1 MCGIIG
7 YVGMEN
13 KAMEVILE
21 GLSKLEYRGY
31 DSAGLALIENGKLFI
46 EKKSGKLQNLKKA
59 LEGKKEEACI
69 GIGHTRWATH
79 GNPTD
84 ENSHPHF
91 SQNKKVAVVHNGII
105 ENYIEF
111 RDQLE
116 KEGVIF
122 TSQTDSE
129 VVAHLFAKFYD
140 GDMIKTLIKVKSIIR
155 GSYALGIIDVENPEK
170 LVCIRKESPL
180 IIGIGKNNNFIASDV
195 PAILK
200 YTRDVIFL
208 ENDEI
213 GLIEK
218 DKVTIFN
225 KDGKVINKDIVTVEW
240 DTEQASKNGYDHFM
254 LKEIFEQPEVVNK
267 TLSRYVKDGNIYFGE
282 EFEKI
287 DFKKIKNIVIVACGT
302 AYHGVTRSLFFKKS
316 CWNKS

>member
-105 ENYIEF
+105 ENYIEL

-129 VVAHLFAKFYD
+129 VVAHLFAK
-140 GDMIKTLIKVKSIIR
+140 L
-155 GSYALGIIDVENPEK
+155 
-170 LVCIRKESPL
+170 
-180 IIGIGKNNNFIASDV
+180 
-195 PAILK
+195 
-200 YTRDVIFL
+200 
-208 ENDEI
+208 
-213 GLIEK
+213 
-218 DKVTIFN
+218 
-225 KDGKVINKDIVTVEW
+225 
-240 DTEQASKNGYDHFM
+240 
-254 LKEIFEQPEVVNK
+254 
-267 TLSRYVKDGNIYFGE
+267 
-282 EFEKI
+282 
-287 DFKKIKNIVIVACGT
+287 
-302 AYHGVTRSLFFKKS
+302 
-316 CWNKS
+316 